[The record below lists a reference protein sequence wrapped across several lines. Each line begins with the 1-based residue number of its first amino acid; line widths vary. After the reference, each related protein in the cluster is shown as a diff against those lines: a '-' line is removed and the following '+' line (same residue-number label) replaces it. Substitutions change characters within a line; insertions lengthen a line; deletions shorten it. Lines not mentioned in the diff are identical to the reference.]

1 MIRRIHV
8 KEYWVE
14 GNDLH
19 VIDMDGKRFVFK
31 DVKVSDSKTAYFPDD
46 GIEVE
51 ELEFNVSG
59 YLGEES

>member
-1 MIRRIHV
+1 MTRRIHV

-14 GNDLH
+14 DNDLH

-31 DVKVSDSKTAYFPDD
+31 DVKVSDSKIAYFPDD